1 MTHLQEKHYFIKKIC
16 NFVCCDIYGIS
27 NTGSTTFSHNTYK
40 YLIMKYYL
48 SRDYKSKLINSA
60 GSKARM
66 DIEKI
71 LSQNEYIAIGK
82 STVSKNKIRH
92 FILTLAIVARIPFTL
107 TKGDILVLQYPT
119 KYYSFIC
126 RIAHLLKAR
135 VVTFIHDL
143 SCFRT
148 KHNSARKEIHIMNK
162 SDALIG
168 CNPTICKWLTDNG
181 FVGHNK
187 RKIVEPLNIF
197 DFISASESTDKRNT
211 WPQHKIV
218 YAGQLARK
226 KNTFLYTYG
235 KYIKNYTVNIYGKG
249 LDISNMAHL
258 ERFNLKGFVLPED
271 LIRSVEGD
279 FGLVWDGDS
288 IECCSGNWGE
298 YLAINTPHKI
308 SLYIRCGLPILIWSK
323 AAMADFI
330 KKNKIGI
337 CIDTLHDINKIYD
350 TLTKEDY
357 TDMCENVRNISR
369 QMSEGKYFND
379 AILRVISR
387 LYIK

>member
-1 MTHLQEKHYFIKKIC
+1 
-16 NFVCCDIYGIS
+16 
-27 NTGSTTFSHNTYK
+27 
-40 YLIMKYYL
+40 MKYYL

-66 DIEKI
+66 DIEQTLTK
-71 LSQNEYIAIGK
+71 NGYNAIGK
-82 STVSKNKIRH
+82 STVSKNKVRH

-107 TKGDILVLQYPT
+107 TKGDILLLQYPA
-119 KYYSFIC
+119 KYYSLIC
-126 RIAHLLKAR
+126 RMAHLMNAH

-148 KHNSARKEIHIMNK
+148 KRCSVKKEIYIMNK

-181 FVGHNK
+181 FVGYNK
-187 RKIVEPLNIF
+187 KKIVEPLNIF
-197 DFISASESTDKRNT
+197 DFISASDSTDKRDM

-226 KNTFLYTYG
+226 KNTFLYDYG
-235 KYIKNYTVNIYGKG
+235 KHINNYTVNIYGKG
-249 LDISNMAHL
+249 LDISNISHP
-258 ERFNLKGFVLPED
+258 EKFNIKGFVLPED
-271 LIRSVEGD
+271 LIQCAEGD

-288 IECCSGNWGE
+288 IECCSGDWGE
-298 YLAINTPHKI
+298 YLAVNTPHKV
-308 SLYIRCGLPILIWSK
+308 SFYIRCGLPIIIWSK

-330 KKNKIGI
+330 KEKKIGI
-337 CIDTLHDINKIYD
+337 CIDTLQDINNIYD

-369 QMSEGKYFND
+369 QMSEGWYFND
-379 AILRVISR
+379 AISRVVSH
-387 LYIK
+387 LDIKQKTL